1 MKKTKAVLYFLLVFF
16 AGSLTASFNQWL
28 QPVTTV
34 EITNAG
40 SEPIKYIDISTSGNA
55 EQQAQ
60 IAQNLKPGE
69 TVVFKWITEGE
80 ASYRLNVYFEDDT
93 QVVGGAGY
101 ISRGDMIKEAIGAKS
116 IMSRIQNMPFL
127 PFYSEPFDT
136 TYREQPSSRLRRE
149 NAG

>member
-1 MKKTKAVLYFLLVFF
+1 MKKTKAVLYFLLVFC
-16 AGSLTASFNQWL
+16 AGSFTASFNQWL
-28 QPVTTV
+28 QPITTV

-40 SEPIKYIDISTSGNA
+40 SAPKKFIDISFSGIA

-60 IAQNLKPGE
+60 IAQNLKSGE

-80 ASYRLNVYFEDDT
+80 ASYRLNVHFEDGT

-116 IMSRIQNMPFL
+116 IMSRMQKMPFL

-136 TYREQPSSRLRRE
+136 TYRDQSSSRFGRK

>member
-1 MKKTKAVLYFLLVFF
+1 MKVKAVLYFLLVFF
-16 AGSLTASFNQWL
+16 AGSLTSSLNEWL
-28 QPVTTV
+28 QPITTI

-40 SEPIKYIDISTSGNA
+40 PEPIQHIDISFRGQA
-55 EQQAQ
+55 EHQAR
-60 IAQNLKPGE
+60 IARNLKPGE
-69 TVVFKWITEGE
+69 MVVFKWITDGE
-80 ASYRLNVYFEDDT
+80 ASYRLNVYFEDGS

-116 IMSRIQNMPFL
+116 IMSRMQGIPFL

-136 TYREQPSSRLRRE
+136 TYREQPSSRYRSK

>member
-1 MKKTKAVLYFLLVFF
+1 MKRTKAILYFLLVFF
-16 AGSLTASFNQWL
+16 VGSLTSSIFEWL
-28 QPVTTV
+28 QPITTV

-40 SEPIKYIDISTSGNA
+40 PEPIKYIEISFSGIA

-80 ASYRLNVYFEDDT
+80 ASYRLNVYFEDGT
-93 QVVGGAGY
+93 QLVGGAGY
-101 ISRGDMIKEAIGAKS
+101 ISRGNMIKESIGAKS
-116 IMSRIQNMPFL
+116 IMSRIQNMLFL

-136 TYREQPSSRLRRE
+136 TYRDQPSSRFRHK